1 LTAIEAIPSVAVN
14 LAERYSA
21 MRNELFEHHHSHSG
35 STGDL
40 LAANKRAQISK

>member
-1 LTAIEAIPSVAVN
+1 
-14 LAERYSA
+14 
-21 MRNELFEHHHSHSG
+21 MRNELFEPDQGHST